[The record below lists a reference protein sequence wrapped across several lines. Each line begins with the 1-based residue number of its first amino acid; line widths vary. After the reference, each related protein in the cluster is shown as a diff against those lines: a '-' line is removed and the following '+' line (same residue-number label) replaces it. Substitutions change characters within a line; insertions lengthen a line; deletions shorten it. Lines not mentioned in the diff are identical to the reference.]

1 MKGSTTQPKI
11 FISYSW
17 SSLKHEQWVLGLA
30 ERLAGD
36 GIHVVLDKWDL
47 KEGQDKHVFMEQMV
61 NELSIQKVLII
72 CDSIYQKKADGRA
85 GGVGTETQLIS
96 KEVYENT
103 GQDKFI
109 PVVSERDKNG
119 EPCVPHYIGNRI
131 YIDLSSDD
139 VFEENYQK
147 LVRNLYDKP
156 LVKRP
161 TLGIAPAYITNEEQ
175 IVLKTSHKV
184 AEIKNA
190 VLNDKK
196 SINGLITDYFDSFI
210 LSLEDFRLTSNASI
224 DGFDEDVILSIEKTI
239 PLRDDFIDFVFT
251 VFKYQESVNM
261 DQFNDF
267 FEKLIPF
274 TFAREDGHPSTE
286 SDFDNYRF
294 FFYEIVLNFVAIL
307 LHLKKYS
314 ELSYFINSQ
323 YFYKKTHREESLN
336 TGIEVFNRYLRTLDE
351 FRKNRLKQ
359 NRISITAD
367 LLKERSIRKDVTFTE
382 IRQADLVLY
391 YILDL
396 MTTRE
401 WGTAWF
407 PRTSVYNNHSGSRVE
422 FFDRMISLQFFN
434 KVKNLFGVNNVAELN
449 KLITQHVEKNKDK
462 SKHSSWDFPI
472 KELENVIDITK
483 IGTMK

>member
-17 SSLKHEQWVLGLA
+17 SSPKHEQWVLGLA
-30 ERLAGD
+30 ERLSGD
-36 GIHVVLDKWDL
+36 GIHVILDKWDL

-61 NELSIQKVLII
+61 NEASIQKVLII
-72 CDSIYQKKADGRA
+72 CDSVYQKKADGRA

-109 PVVSERDKNG
+109 PVISERDENS
-119 EPCVPHYIGNRI
+119 EPCVPHYIGSRI
-131 YIDLSSDD
+131 YIDLSSDE
-139 VFEENYQK
+139 VFEESYQK
-147 LVRNLYDKP
+147 LIRNLYDKP

-161 TLGIAPAYITNEEQ
+161 PLGVAPAYITNEEQ

-190 VLNDKK
+190 ILNDKK
-196 SINGLITDYFDSFI
+196 SVNGLITDYFDSLI
-210 LSLEDFRLTSNASI
+210 LSLEDFRLTGSASVA
-224 DGFDEDVILSIEKTI
+224 GFDEEVAQSIEKMI

-261 DQFNDF
+261 DQFHDF

-274 TFAREDGHPSTE
+274 TFAKEDAQTFTE
-286 SDFDNYRF
+286 SDFDNFRF
-294 FFYEIVLNFVAIL
+294 FFYELVLNFVAIL
-307 LHLKKYS
+307 IHLKKYS
-314 ELSYFINSQ
+314 ELSNFVSSQ
-323 YFYKKTHREESLN
+323 YFYRKPHHEENLN
-336 TGIEVFNRYLRTLDE
+336 IGTEVFNRYLRTLDE
-351 FRKNRLKQ
+351 FRKSRLKL

-367 LLKERSIRKDVTFTE
+367 LLKEHSIRKDITFSE
-382 IRQADLVLY
+382 IRQADLILY

-396 MTTRE
+396 TTDRE
-401 WGTAWF
+401 WGVAWF

-422 FFDRMISLQFFN
+422 LFDRMASLQFFN
-434 KVKNLFGVNNVAELN
+434 KVKDLFGVNSVEELN
-449 KLITQHVEKNKDK
+449 KLILQHAEKNKGRK
-462 SKHSSWDFPI
+462 KHDSWDFPI
-472 KELENVIDITK
+472 KNLEEVIDITK
-483 IGTMK
+483 IGTIK